1 MPKIMKDREKEER
14 RDKVEWQTSNAM
26 EISWEL
32 QSGGERVTTVMRQTT
47 NNAWSKR
54 SKK

>member
-26 EISWEL
+26 EIS
-32 QSGGERVTTVMRQTT
+32 
-47 NNAWSKR
+47 
-54 SKK
+54 